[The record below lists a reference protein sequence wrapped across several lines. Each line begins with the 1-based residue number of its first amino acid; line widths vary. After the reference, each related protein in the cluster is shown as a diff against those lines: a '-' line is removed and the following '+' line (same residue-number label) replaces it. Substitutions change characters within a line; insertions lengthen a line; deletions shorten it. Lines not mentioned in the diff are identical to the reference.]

1 MDIVVTSELLEAG
14 RAIENGSVSPDRT
27 ALIASAHRIYAIAE
41 KSAMG
46 DGVHDSD
53 RILQAAREMAQTT
66 MLYDLAQT
74 AQDKGTALN
83 AVLLGMIAGSG
94 KLALPDAAYDAAIEA
109 QGVAVAANLRGF
121 HAGLTLA
128 RVGSEPVAE
137 GAVAALPEQRIEAD
151 FPLPVVEFAVYGVAQ
166 LEDYQDLRYARL
178 YLERLK
184 PVLAVDSV
192 GADWKLTRETARYL
206 TLWMSYEDVIR
217 VADLK
222 TRSDRATR
230 VRAEVGAKPDEPVRV
245 TEFLK
250 PVIEEVA

>member
-1 MDIVVTSELLEAG
+1 M
-14 RAIENGSVSPDRT
+14 
-27 ALIASAHRIYAIAE
+27 
-41 KSAMG
+41 
-46 DGVHDSD
+46 
-53 RILQAAREMAQTT
+53 
-66 MLYDLAQT
+66 
-74 AQDKGTALN
+74 
-83 AVLLGMIAGSG
+83 
-94 KLALPDAAYDAAIEA
+94 
-109 QGVAVAANLRGF
+109 
-121 HAGLTLA
+121 TLA

-137 GAVAALPEQRIEAD
+137 GTVAALPEQRIEAD

-230 VRAEVGAKPDEPVRV
+230 VRAEVGAKPDEPVCV

-250 PVIEEVA
+250 PVIEEVASLLPPGLGAALSGWAARRGLTERLHLARPGADLHGLRLPAALGVG